1 MVALSIRENLS
12 DEASSRRK
20 DCGLNYKEKMYIPA
34 VMGYKYT
41 FIYKDK
47 KMSSK
52 KNIRNIAIIA
62 HVDHGKTTLVDSIF
76 QKTGAFRDN
85 QQVNV
90 RVLDSNPQ
98 ERERGITIFSK
109 NASAVYKDYK
119 INIVDTPGH
128 ADFGGE
134 VERILKM
141 VDGVLLLVDAFE
153 GPMPQTKF
161 VLRKALELHLKPIVV
176 INKIDRPQS
185 DPVKVHDQVLDLFIA
200 LGAEEEQLDF
210 PYLFTSAKN
219 GIAKY
224 SMDDEDGDMSLLLDI
239 IIKEIPPP
247 ETNDDAPFQM
257 LVTSLDYSEYIG
269 KIAIGRIHR
278 GTVSPGT
285 QLAVVSPEGLAGR
298 GTVTKLFQF
307 DKLQKVEAK
316 EASSGDIIALAG
328 IADANVGM
336 TLAAI
341 DAPELLESFEISKPT
356 LSMLFSVN
364 DSPFAGLEGKEVT
377 SRKIRERLMKEVMTN
392 VALNV
397 EETDSADTF
406 RVSGRGELHL
416 SVLIE
421 TMRREGYELAIARP
435 EVIMHNDENG
445 VMIEPIE
452 HVTIDI
458 PDEYTGVIIEKMGRR
473 KAEMTHMGTLRGGMV
488 RLEFEIPT
496 RGLIGYNLEFTTDT
510 KGEGILSHVF
520 YNYQPFKGKLP
531 SRESGALVVAE
542 TGTCV
547 AYALSALE
555 DRGTFFVSPNTKV
568 YAGMIVGESTRGLD
582 ITLNVCK
589 TKKLSNMRSSG
600 TDESLRLTPPKILSL
615 EQALEFINDDELL
628 EVTPQSIRLRKK
640 ILDMN
645 LRAKQTKRDKA

>member
-1 MVALSIRENLS
+1 M
-12 DEASSRRK
+12 SR
-20 DCGLNYKEKMYIPA
+20 N
-34 VMGYKYT
+34 
-41 FIYKDK
+41 
-47 KMSSK
+47 

-109 NASAVYKDYK
+109 NAAAVYKDHK

-161 VLRKALELHLKPIVV
+161 VLRKALELKLKPIVV

-219 GIAKY
+219 GVAKY
-224 SMDDEDGDMSLLLDI
+224 SMDDPDGDMDLLLDI
-239 IIKEIPPP
+239 IIKEIPAPVGD
-247 ETNDDAPFQM
+247 DDAPFQM
-257 LVTSLDYSEYIG
+257 LVTSLDYNEYIG

-278 GTVSPGT
+278 GKVSPGT
-285 QLAVVSPEGLAGR
+285 QLAVVSPEGIIGR

-307 DKLQKVEAK
+307 DKLQRIEAK
-316 EASSGDIIALAG
+316 EASSGDIIAIAG
-328 IADANVGM
+328 ISDANVGE
-336 TLAAI
+336 TLTAI
-341 DAPELLESFEISKPT
+341 DSPEVLESFDISKPT

-421 TMRREGYELAIARP
+421 TMRREGYELAISRP
-435 EVIMHNDENG
+435 QVIMQKDESG
-445 VMIEPIE
+445 AMLEPVE

-458 PDEYTGVIIEKMGRR
+458 PEEYTGVIIEKMGRR
-473 KAEMTHMGTLRGGMV
+473 KAEMKHMGTLRGGMV

-510 KGEGILSHVF
+510 KGEGIMAHVF
-520 YNYQPFKGKLP
+520 YEYQPFKGKLP
-531 SRESGALVVAE
+531 SRETGALVVAE
-542 TGTCV
+542 NGVCV
-547 AYALSALE
+547 AYALSSLE
-555 DRGTFFVSPNTKV
+555 DRGTFFVAPNTKV
-568 YAGMIVGESTRGLD
+568 YAGMVVGESTRGLD
-582 ITLNVCK
+582 ITINVCK
-589 TKKLSNMRSSG
+589 TKKLTNMRSSG
-600 TDESLRLTPPKILSL
+600 TDESLRLTPPRILSL

-628 EVTPQSIRLRKK
+628 EVTPQSIRIRKK
-640 ILDMN
+640 ILDAN
-645 LRAKQTKRDKA
+645 QRARATKKANA

>member
-1 MVALSIRENLS
+1 M
-12 DEASSRRK
+12 D
-20 DCGLNYKEKMYIPA
+20 
-34 VMGYKYT
+34 T
-41 FIYKDK
+41 
-47 KMSSK
+47 K

-109 NASAVYKDYK
+109 NAAAIYKECK

-200 LGAEEEQLDF
+200 LGADEDQLDF
-210 PYLFTSAKN
+210 PYIFTSAKN

-224 SMDDEDGDMSLLLDI
+224 SMTDEDQDMSLLLDTI
-239 IIKEIPPP
+239 IREIPPP
-247 ETNDDAPFQM
+247 VVDDDAPFQM
-257 LVTSLDYSEYIG
+257 LVTSLDYSDYIG
-269 KIAIGRIHR
+269 KIAIGRIQR
-278 GTVSPGT
+278 GKVIPGQ
-285 QLAVVSPEGLAGR
+285 QLVVVGPEGIAGR
-298 GTVTKLFQF
+298 GSVTKLFLF
-307 DKLQKVEAK
+307 DKLQRVEVK
-316 EASSGDIIALAG
+316 EAGAGDIVAMAG
-328 IADANVGM
+328 IAEATVGM
-336 TLAAI
+336 TLASV
-341 DAPELLESFEISKPT
+341 DAPEVLDSFEISKPT

-364 DSPFAGLEGKEVT
+364 DSPFAGQEGKEVT

-392 VALNV
+392 VALKV

-421 TMRREGYELAIARP
+421 TMRREGYELSISRP
-435 EVIMHNDENG
+435 EVIMYNDDEG
-445 VMIEPIE
+445 TLMEPIE

-458 PDEYTGVIIEKMGRR
+458 PEEYTGVIIEKMGRR

-531 SRESGALVVAE
+531 SRETGALVSAE
-542 TGTCV
+542 TGVCV
-547 AYALSALE
+547 AYALSSLE
-555 DRGTFFVSPNTKV
+555 DRGTFFASPNTRV
-568 YAGMIVGESTRGLD
+568 YEGMIVGESTRGLD

-589 TKKLSNMRSSG
+589 TKKLTNMRASG
-600 TDESLRLTPPKILSL
+600 TDESLRLTPAKILSL

-628 EVTPQSIRLRKK
+628 EVTPQSLRLRKK
-640 ILDMN
+640 ILDSN
-645 LRAKQTKRDKA
+645 LRAKAAKKEKAG

>member
-1 MVALSIRENLS
+1 
-12 DEASSRRK
+12 
-20 DCGLNYKEKMYIPA
+20 
-34 VMGYKYT
+34 
-41 FIYKDK
+41 
-47 KMSSK
+47 MSK
-52 KNIRNIAIIA
+52 RQDIRNIAIIA

-109 NASAVYKDYK
+109 NAAALYKDHK

-200 LGAEEEQLDF
+200 LGADEDQLDF
-210 PYLFTSAKN
+210 PYLFTSAKL
-219 GIAKY
+219 GVAKY
-224 SMDDEDGDMSLLLDI
+224 SMDDEDQDMSLLLDL

-247 ETNDDAPFQM
+247 DGDEDAGFQM
-257 LVTSLDYSEYIG
+257 LITTLDYNDYIG

-278 GTVSPGT
+278 GKVSPGS
-285 QLAVVSPEGLAGR
+285 QLAVVTSEGVVGK
-298 GTVTKLFQF
+298 GSVSKLFLF
-307 DKLQKVEAK
+307 DKLQRIEAK
-316 EASSGDIIALAG
+316 EASAGDIIAIAG
-328 IADANVGM
+328 IPEANVGH
-336 TLAAI
+336 TLAAV

-377 SRKIRERLMKEVMTN
+377 SRKIRDRLMKEVMTN
-392 VALNV
+392 VALSV
-397 EETDSADTF
+397 EETESADTF

-421 TMRREGYELAIARP
+421 TMRREGYELAISRP
-435 EVIMHNDENG
+435 EVIMHHDDDG
-445 VMIEPIE
+445 TLLEPIE

-531 SRESGALVVAE
+531 SRETGALVVSE
-542 TGTCV
+542 TGVCV
-547 AYALSALE
+547 AYALSNLE
-555 DRGTFFVSPNTKV
+555 DRGTFFIAPNTRV
-568 YAGMIVGESTRGLD
+568 YEGMVVGESTRGLD

-600 TDESLRLTPPKILSL
+600 TDESLRLTPPKILSM

-628 EVTPQSIRLRKK
+628 EVTPLSIRLRKK
-640 ILDMN
+640 ILDSN
-645 LRAKQTKRDKA
+645 LRAKATKKANA

>member
-1 MVALSIRENLS
+1 MNRN
-12 DEASSRRK
+12 
-20 DCGLNYKEKMYIPA
+20 
-34 VMGYKYT
+34 
-41 FIYKDK
+41 
-47 KMSSK
+47 

-76 QKTGAFRDN
+76 QKTGVFRDN
-85 QQVNV
+85 QQVDV
-90 RVLDSNPQ
+90 RVMDSNPQ

-109 NASAVYKDYK
+109 NASALYKDHK

-161 VLRKALELHLKPIVV
+161 VLRKALELKLKPIVV

-200 LGAEEEQLDF
+200 LGADEDQLDF

-224 SMDDEDGDMSLLLDI
+224 SMDDPDGDMDLLLDI
-239 IIKEIPPP
+239 IIKEIPAPAA
-247 ETNDDAPFQM
+247 NDEGGFQM
-257 LVTSLDYSEYIG
+257 LVTSLDYNDYIG
-269 KIAIGRIHR
+269 KIAIGRIYR
-278 GTVSPGT
+278 GKVSPGS
-285 QLAVVSPEGLAGR
+285 QLVVVEPEGIVGR

-307 DKLQKVEAK
+307 DRMQRVEVK
-316 EASSGDIIALAG
+316 EASSGDIVAIAG
-328 IADANVGM
+328 ISDASVGL
-336 TLAAI
+336 TLT
-341 DAPELLESFEISKPT
+341 APDSPEVLESFEISKPT

-364 DSPFAGLEGKEVT
+364 DSPFAGQEGKEVT

-397 EETDSADTF
+397 EETESADTF

-435 EVIMHNDENG
+435 QVILHKDESG
-445 VMIEPIE
+445 AVLEPIE

-510 KGEGILSHVF
+510 KGEGIMAHVF
-520 YNYQPFKGKLP
+520 HEYQPFRGKLP
-531 SRESGALVVAE
+531 GRETGALVVAE
-542 TGTCV
+542 TGVCV
-547 AYALSALE
+547 AYALSSLE
-555 DRGTFFVSPNTKV
+555 DRGTFFVSPNTRV
-568 YAGMIVGESTRGLD
+568 YAGMVVGESTRGLD
-582 ITLNVCK
+582 ITMNVCK
-589 TKKLSNMRSSG
+589 TKKLTNMRSSG
-600 TDESLRLTPPKILSL
+600 TDESLRLTPPRILSL

-628 EVTPQSIRLRKK
+628 EVTPQSIRIRKK
-640 ILDMN
+640 ILDADM
-645 LRAKQTKRDKA
+645 RAKAVKRAKVGE

>member
-1 MVALSIRENLS
+1 LYWSGWCIRTHTCINLC
-12 DEASSRRK
+12 K
-20 DCGLNYKEKMYIPA
+20 DCAIITKKKCIFRPIRSTNIL
-34 VMGYKYT
+34 
-41 FIYKDK
+41 IYKDK
-47 KMSSK
+47 KMSLT

-76 QKTGAFRDN
+76 QKTGAFREN

-109 NASAVYKDYK
+109 NAAAVYNDHK

-134 VERILKM
+134 VERILQM

-185 DPVKVHDQVLDLFIA
+185 DPVKVHDQVIDLFIA
-200 LGAEEEQLDF
+200 LGAEEHQLDF
-210 PYLFTSAKN
+210 PYIFTSAKN
-219 GIAKY
+219 GVAKY
-224 SMDDEDGDMSLLLDI
+224 SMDDEDGDMSLLLDM
-239 IIKEIPPP
+239 IIKEIPAPVA
-247 ETNDDAPFQM
+247 NDDGGFQM
-257 LVTSLDYSEYIG
+257 LVTTLDYSDYIG

-278 GTVSPGT
+278 GKVSPGS
-285 QLAVVSPEGLAGR
+285 QLAVVGPDGVLGR
-298 GTVTKLFQF
+298 GTVTKVFQF
-307 DKLQKVEAK
+307 DKVQKVEAK
-316 EASSGDIIALAG
+316 EATSGDIIAIAG
-328 IADANVGM
+328 IPDATVGM
-336 TLAAI
+336 TLASI
-341 DAPELLESFEISKPT
+341 EDPVSLDSFDISKPT

-377 SRKIRERLMKEVMTN
+377 SRKIRERLMKEKMTN

-421 TMRREGYELAIARP
+421 TMRREGYEIAIARP
-435 EVIMHNDENG
+435 EVIMHRDEEG
-445 VMIEPIE
+445 TLLEPIE
-452 HVTIDI
+452 HVMIDI
-458 PDEYTGVIIEKMGRR
+458 PEEYTGVIIEKMGRR
-473 KAEMTHMGTLRGGMV
+473 KAEMTNMGTLRGGMV
-488 RLEFEIPT
+488 RVEFEIPT

-510 KGEGILSHVF
+510 KGEGIMSHVF
-520 YNYQPFKGKLP
+520 HNYQPFKGKLP
-531 SRESGALVVAE
+531 SRETGALVVSEA
-542 TGTCV
+542 GICV

-568 YAGMIVGESTRGLD
+568 YGGMIVGESTRGLD

-600 TDESLRLTPPKILSL
+600 TDESLRLTPPKLLSL

-640 ILDMN
+640 ILDVN
-645 LRAKQTKRDKA
+645 LRAKATKKANA

>member
-1 MVALSIRENLS
+1 
-12 DEASSRRK
+12 
-20 DCGLNYKEKMYIPA
+20 
-34 VMGYKYT
+34 
-41 FIYKDK
+41 
-47 KMSSK
+47 MSST

-109 NASAVYKDYK
+109 NAAAVYKDHK

-134 VERILKM
+134 VERILQM

-200 LGAEEEQLDF
+200 LGAEEHQLDF
-210 PYLFTSAKN
+210 PYIFTSAKH
-219 GIAKY
+219 GVAKY
-224 SMDDEDGDMSLLLDI
+224 SMDDEDQDMSLLLDL

-247 ETNDDAPFQM
+247 DGDEDAGFQM
-257 LVTSLDYSEYIG
+257 LITSLDYNDYIG

-278 GTVSPGT
+278 GKVSPGS
-285 QLAVVSPEGLAGR
+285 QLAVVGPDGVMGR
-298 GTVTKLFQF
+298 GTVTKVFQF
-307 DKLQKVEAK
+307 DKVQKVEAK
-316 EASSGDIIALAG
+316 EATSGDIIAIAG
-328 IADANVGM
+328 IPDATVGM
-336 TLAAI
+336 TLASIEDPVSLA
-341 DAPELLESFEISKPT
+341 SFDISKPT

-377 SRKIRERLMKEVMTN
+377 SRKIRERLMKEKMTN

-397 EETDSADTF
+397 EETESPDTF

-421 TMRREGYELAIARP
+421 TMRREGYEVAIARP
-435 EVIMHNDENG
+435 EVIMHRDEDG
-445 VMIEPIE
+445 TLLEPIE

-458 PDEYTGVIIEKMGRR
+458 PEEYTGVIIEKMGRR
-473 KAEMTHMGTLRGGMV
+473 KAEMTFMGTLRGGMV
-488 RLEFEIPT
+488 RVEFEIPT

-510 KGEGILSHVF
+510 KGEGIMSHVF
-520 YNYQPFKGKLP
+520 LDYQPFKGKLP
-531 SRESGALVVAE
+531 SRETGALVVSEA
-542 TGTCV
+542 GICV

-640 ILDMN
+640 ILDVN
-645 LRAKQTKRDKA
+645 LRAKATKKANA

>member
-1 MVALSIRENLS
+1 MSRNKNL
-12 DEASSRRK
+12 
-20 DCGLNYKEKMYIPA
+20 
-34 VMGYKYT
+34 
-41 FIYKDK
+41 
-47 KMSSK
+47 
-52 KNIRNIAIIA
+52 RNIAIIA

-76 QKTGAFRDN
+76 KKTGVFREN
-85 QQVNV
+85 QQVDV
-90 RVLDSNPQ
+90 RVMDSNPQ

-109 NASAVYKDYK
+109 NAAALYNDHK

-176 INKIDRPQS
+176 INKIDRPQA

-200 LGAEEEQLDF
+200 LGADEEQLDF

-224 SMDDEDGDMSLLLDI
+224 DMDDEDGDMDLLLDM
-239 IIKEIPPP
+239 IIKEIPAP
-247 ETNDDAPFQM
+247 ETNDEGGFQM
-257 LVTSLDYSEYIG
+257 LVTSLDYNDYIG

-278 GTVSPGT
+278 GSVKPGS
-285 QLAVVSPEGLAGR
+285 QLVVVEPEGIVSR

-307 DKLQKVEAK
+307 EKMQRVEK
-316 EASSGDIIALAG
+316 PEASSGDIIAIAG
-328 IADANVGM
+328 IADAGVGL
-336 TLAAI
+336 TLTSP
-341 DAPELLESFEISKPT
+341 DSPEVLESFDISKPT

-364 DSPFAGLEGKEVT
+364 DSPFAGQEGKEVT

-392 VALNV
+392 VALKV

-421 TMRREGYELAIARP
+421 TMRREGFELAIARP

-445 VMIEPIE
+445 TLMEPIE

-458 PDEYTGVIIEKMGRR
+458 PEEYTGVIIEKMGRR
-473 KAEMTHMGTLRGGMV
+473 KAEMTHMGTLRGGMT

-510 KGEGILSHVF
+510 KGEGIMAHVF
-520 YNYQPFKGKLP
+520 HNYQPFRGKLP
-531 SRESGALVVAE
+531 SREVGALVSAE
-542 TGTCV
+542 TGVTV
-547 AYALSALE
+547 SYALGSLE
-555 DRGTFFVSPNTKV
+555 DRGTFFVGPNTKV
-568 YAGMIVGESTRGLD
+568 YEGMVVGESSRDLD
-582 ITLNVCK
+582 ITMNVCK
-589 TKKLSNMRSSG
+589 TKKLTNMRASG
-600 TDESLRLTPPKILSL
+600 SDDSIRLTPPRILSL

-628 EVTPQSIRLRKK
+628 EVTPESLRIRKK
-640 ILDMN
+640 ILDSNM
-645 LRAKQTKRDKA
+645 RAKAAKRAKA

>member
-1 MVALSIRENLS
+1 
-12 DEASSRRK
+12 
-20 DCGLNYKEKMYIPA
+20 
-34 VMGYKYT
+34 
-41 FIYKDK
+41 
-47 KMSSK
+47 MSK
-52 KNIRNIAIIA
+52 RQDIRNIAIIA

-109 NASAVYKDYK
+109 NAAALYKDHK

-200 LGAEEEQLDF
+200 LGADEDQLDF
-210 PYLFTSAKN
+210 PYLFTSAKL
-219 GIAKY
+219 GVAKY
-224 SMDDEDGDMSLLLDI
+224 SMDDEDQDMSLLLDL

-247 ETNDDAPFQM
+247 DGDEDAGFQM
-257 LVTSLDYSEYIG
+257 LITTLDYNDYIG

-278 GTVSPGT
+278 GKVSPGS
-285 QLAVVSPEGLAGR
+285 QLAVVTSEGVVGK
-298 GTVTKLFQF
+298 GSVSKLFLF
-307 DKLQKVEAK
+307 DKLQRVEAK
-316 EASSGDIIALAG
+316 EASAGDIIAIAG
-328 IADANVGM
+328 IPEANVGH
-336 TLAAI
+336 TLAAV

-392 VALNV
+392 VALSV
-397 EETDSADTF
+397 EETESADTF

-421 TMRREGYELAIARP
+421 TMRREGYELAISRP
-435 EVIMHNDENG
+435 EVIMHHDDDG
-445 VMIEPIE
+445 TLLEPIE

-531 SRESGALVVAE
+531 SRETGALVVSE
-542 TGTCV
+542 TGVCV
-547 AYALSALE
+547 AYALSNLE
-555 DRGTFFVSPNTKV
+555 DRGTFFIAPNTRV
-568 YAGMIVGESTRGLD
+568 YEGMVVGESTRGLD

-600 TDESLRLTPPKILSL
+600 TDESLRLTPPKILSM

-628 EVTPQSIRLRKK
+628 EVTPLSIRLRKK
-640 ILDMN
+640 ILDSN
-645 LRAKQTKRDKA
+645 LRAKATKKANA

>member
-1 MVALSIRENLS
+1 M
-12 DEASSRRK
+12 SRK
-20 DCGLNYKEKMYIPA
+20 Q
-34 VMGYKYT
+34 
-41 FIYKDK
+41 
-47 KMSSK
+47 
-52 KNIRNIAIIA
+52 NIRNIAIIA

-76 QKTGAFRDN
+76 QQTGVFREN

-109 NASAVYKDYK
+109 NAAAQHKGCK

-185 DPVKVHDQVLDLFIA
+185 DPIKVHDQVLDLFIA
-200 LGAEEEQLDF
+200 LGADEDQLDF
-210 PYLFTSAKN
+210 SYIFTSAKN
-219 GIAKY
+219 GIAKL
-224 SMDDEDGDMSLLLDI
+224 SMDDEDGDMGLLLDM
-239 IIKEIPPP
+239 IIKEIPAP
-247 ETNDDAPFQM
+247 EADDDAGFQM
-257 LVTSLDYSEYIG
+257 LVTSLDYNDYIG
-269 KIAIGRIHR
+269 KIAIGRIWR
-278 GTVSPGT
+278 GKVNLGDSLALVT
-285 QLAVVSPEGLAGR
+285 QDGVVGK
-298 GTVTKLFQF
+298 GTVTKVFLF
-307 DKLQKVEAK
+307 DKVQRVEVK
-316 EASSGDIIALAG
+316 EATAGDIVAIAG
-328 IADANVGM
+328 IGAANVGE
-336 TLAAI
+336 TLASP
-341 DAPELLESFEISKPT
+341 DQPECLESFEISKPT

-364 DSPFAGLEGKEVT
+364 DSPFAGQEGKEVT
-377 SRKIRERLMKEVMTN
+377 SRKIRERLMKEIMTN

-421 TMRREGYELAIARP
+421 TMRREGFELAISRP
-435 EVIMHNDENG
+435 EVILREDENG
-445 VMIEPIE
+445 GKLEPVE
-452 HVTIDI
+452 HVTIDV
-458 PDEYTGVIIEKMGRR
+458 PEEYTGVVIEKMGRR

-510 KGEGILSHVF
+510 KGEGIMSHIF
-520 YNYQPFKGKLP
+520 HNYQPFKGKLP
-531 SRESGALVVAE
+531 SRETGALVSAE
-542 TGTCV
+542 TGVAV
-547 AYALSALE
+547 AYAIASLE
-555 DRGTFFVSPNTKV
+555 DRGTFFVGPNARV
-568 YAGMIVGESTRGLD
+568 YEGMVVGESTRDLD
-582 ITLNVCK
+582 ITMNVCK
-589 TKKLSNMRSSG
+589 TKKLTNMRASG
-600 TDESLRLTPPKILSL
+600 SDDSIRLTPPRKLSL

-628 EVTPQSIRLRKK
+628 EVTPENVRIRKK
-640 ILDMN
+640 ILNSDM
-645 LRAKQTKRDKA
+645 RAKAVKRAKAME

>member
-1 MVALSIRENLS
+1 MS
-12 DEASSRRK
+12 D
-20 DCGLNYKEKMYIPA
+20 
-34 VMGYKYT
+34 T
-41 FIYKDK
+41 
-47 KMSSK
+47 

-109 NASAVYKDYK
+109 NAAAVYKEHK

-134 VERILKM
+134 VERILQM

-200 LGAEEEQLDF
+200 LGAEEHQLDF
-210 PYLFTSAKN
+210 PYIFTSAKN

-239 IIKEIPPP
+239 IIKEIPAPVA
-247 ETNDDAPFQM
+247 EDDGGFQM
-257 LVTSLDYSEYIG
+257 LVTTLDYSDYIG

-278 GTVSPGT
+278 GKVSPGS
-285 QLAVVSPEGLAGR
+285 QLVVVSPDGIVGK
-298 GTVTKLFQF
+298 GTVTKVFQF
-307 DKLQKVEAK
+307 DKVQKIEAK
-316 EASSGDIIALAG
+316 EATSGDIIAIAG
-328 IADANVGM
+328 IPDATVGL
-336 TLAAI
+336 TLASV
-341 DAPELLESFEISKPT
+341 DDPVSLESFEISKPT

-377 SRKIRERLMKEVMTN
+377 SRKIRERLMKEKMTN

-435 EVIMHNDENG
+435 EVIMHYDEQG
-445 VMIEPIE
+445 TMLEPIE

-458 PDEYTGVIIEKMGRR
+458 PEEYTGVIIEKMGRR
-473 KAEMTHMGTLRGGMV
+473 KAEMIHMGTLRGGMV
-488 RLEFEIPT
+488 RVEFEIPT

-510 KGEGILSHVF
+510 KGEGIMSHVF
-520 YNYQPFKGKLP
+520 INYQPFKGKLP
-531 SRESGALVVAE
+531 SRETGALVVSE
-542 TGTCV
+542 TGICV
-547 AYALSALE
+547 AYSLSALE

-582 ITLNVCK
+582 ITMNVCK

-628 EVTPQSIRLRKK
+628 EVTPLSIRLRKK
-640 ILDMN
+640 LLDPN
-645 LRAKQTKRDKA
+645 ARARATKKANA

>member
-1 MVALSIRENLS
+1 
-12 DEASSRRK
+12 
-20 DCGLNYKEKMYIPA
+20 
-34 VMGYKYT
+34 
-41 FIYKDK
+41 
-47 KMSSK
+47 MSK
-52 KNIRNIAIIA
+52 RQDIRNIAIIA

-109 NASAVYKDYK
+109 NAAALYKDHK

-200 LGAEEEQLDF
+200 LGADEDQLDF
-210 PYLFTSAKN
+210 PYLFTSAKL
-219 GIAKY
+219 GVAKY
-224 SMDDEDGDMSLLLDI
+224 SMDDEDQDMSLLLDL

-247 ETNDDAPFQM
+247 DGDEDAGFQM
-257 LVTSLDYSEYIG
+257 LITTLDYNDYIG

-278 GTVSPGT
+278 GKVSPGS
-285 QLAVVSPEGLAGR
+285 QLAVVTSEGVVGK
-298 GTVTKLFQF
+298 GSVSKLFLF
-307 DKLQKVEAK
+307 DKLQRIEAK
-316 EASSGDIIALAG
+316 EASAGDIIAIAG
-328 IADANVGM
+328 IPEANVGH
-336 TLAAI
+336 TLAAV

-392 VALNV
+392 VALSV
-397 EETDSADTF
+397 EETESADTF

-421 TMRREGYELAIARP
+421 TMRREGYELAISRP
-435 EVIMHNDENG
+435 EVIMHHDDDG
-445 VMIEPIE
+445 TLLEPIE

-531 SRESGALVVAE
+531 SRETGALVVSE
-542 TGTCV
+542 TGVCV
-547 AYALSALE
+547 AYALSNLE
-555 DRGTFFVSPNTKV
+555 DRGTFFIAPNTRV
-568 YAGMIVGESTRGLD
+568 YEGMVVGESTRGLD

-600 TDESLRLTPPKILSL
+600 TDESLRLTPPKILSM

-628 EVTPQSIRLRKK
+628 EVTPLSIRLRKK
-640 ILDMN
+640 ILDSN
-645 LRAKQTKRDKA
+645 LRAKATKKANA

>member
-1 MVALSIRENLS
+1 
-12 DEASSRRK
+12 
-20 DCGLNYKEKMYIPA
+20 
-34 VMGYKYT
+34 
-41 FIYKDK
+41 
-47 KMSSK
+47 MSK
-52 KNIRNIAIIA
+52 RQDIRNIAIIA

-109 NASAVYKDYK
+109 NAAALYKDHK

-200 LGAEEEQLDF
+200 LGADEDQLDF
-210 PYLFTSAKN
+210 PYLFTSAKL
-219 GIAKY
+219 GVAKY
-224 SMDDEDGDMSLLLDI
+224 SMEDEDQDMSLLLDL

-247 ETNDDAPFQM
+247 DGDEDAGFQM
-257 LVTSLDYSEYIG
+257 LITTLDYNDYIG

-278 GTVSPGT
+278 GKVSPGS
-285 QLAVVSPEGLAGR
+285 QLAVVTSEGVVGK
-298 GTVTKLFQF
+298 GSVSKLFLF
-307 DKLQKVEAK
+307 DKLQRIEAK
-316 EASSGDIIALAG
+316 EASAGDIIAIAG
-328 IADANVGM
+328 IPEANVGH

-341 DAPELLESFEISKPT
+341 DTPELLESFEISKPT

-392 VALNV
+392 VALSV
-397 EETDSADTF
+397 EETESADTF

-421 TMRREGYELAIARP
+421 TMRREGYELAISRP
-435 EVIMHNDENG
+435 EVIMHHDDDG
-445 VMIEPIE
+445 TLLEPIE

-531 SRESGALVVAE
+531 SRETGALVVSE
-542 TGTCV
+542 TGVCV
-547 AYALSALE
+547 AYALSNLE
-555 DRGTFFVSPNTKV
+555 DRGTFFIAPNTRV
-568 YAGMIVGESTRGLD
+568 YEGMVVGESTRGLD

-600 TDESLRLTPPKILSL
+600 TDESLRLTPPKILSM

-628 EVTPQSIRLRKK
+628 EVTPLSIRLRKK
-640 ILDMN
+640 ILDSN
-645 LRAKQTKRDKA
+645 LRAKATKKANA

>member
-1 MVALSIRENLS
+1 
-12 DEASSRRK
+12 
-20 DCGLNYKEKMYIPA
+20 
-34 VMGYKYT
+34 
-41 FIYKDK
+41 
-47 KMSSK
+47 MSTK

-76 QKTGAFRDN
+76 QKTGAFREN

-109 NASAVYKDYK
+109 NAAALYKDCK

-176 INKIDRPQS
+176 INKIDRPQA

-200 LGAEEEQLDF
+200 LGADEDQLDF
-210 PYLFTSAKN
+210 PYIFTSAKN

-224 SMDDEDGDMSLLLDI
+224 SMTDEDSDMSLLLDTI
-239 IIKEIPPP
+239 IREIPPP
-247 ETNDDAPFQM
+247 EVDDDAPFQM

-269 KIAIGRIHR
+269 KIAIGRIQR
-278 GTVSPGT
+278 GKVAPGQ
-285 QLAVVSPEGLAGR
+285 QLVVVGPEGIAGR
-298 GTVTKLFQF
+298 GSVTKLFLF
-307 DKLQKVEAK
+307 DKLQRVEVK
-316 EASSGDIIALAG
+316 EAGAGDIVAMAG
-328 IADANVGM
+328 ISDATVGM
-336 TLAAI
+336 TLASV
-341 DAPELLESFEISKPT
+341 DAPEVLESFEISKPT

-364 DSPFAGLEGKEVT
+364 DSPFAGQEGKEVT

-392 VALNV
+392 VALKV

-421 TMRREGYELAIARP
+421 TMRREGYELSIARP
-435 EVIMHNDENG
+435 EVIMYHDDNG
-445 VMIEPIE
+445 TLMEPVE

-510 KGEGILSHVF
+510 KGEGMLSHVF
-520 YNYQPFKGKLP
+520 HNYQPFKGKLP
-531 SRESGALVVAE
+531 SRETGALVSAE
-542 TGTCV
+542 TGVCV
-547 AYALSALE
+547 AYALSSLE
-555 DRGTFFVSPNTKV
+555 DRGTFFVPPNTRV
-568 YAGMIVGESTRGLD
+568 YEGMIVGESTRGLD

-589 TKKLSNMRSSG
+589 TKKLTNMRASG
-600 TDESLRLTPPKILSL
+600 TDESLRLTPAKILSL

-628 EVTPQSIRLRKK
+628 EVTPQNLRLRKK
-640 ILDMN
+640 ILDSN
-645 LRAKQTKRDKA
+645 LRAKAAKKEKAL